1 MKANH
6 SKENNPPETLDWAL
20 WFYWII
26 ASTSGWVIGNLL
38 FDGIP
43 LIISGVLIAA
53 MQWAVLYKRIKKSW
67 LWFVLSSFAW
77 IISIIVVLLFLPEGD
92 LLSAVILGGMLG
104 LTQWE
109 ILRVNFYWAG
119 WWIPISILA
128 WVTGLSLMPGLFTT
142 GALPGAMTGIA
153 LVIFFRFAAKPDQ
166 EGDD

>member
-38 FDGIP
+38 FGGIP
-43 LIISGVLIAA
+43 IIISGVLIAA
-53 MQWAVLYKRIKKSW
+53 MQWAVLYKRIKKAW
-67 LWFVLSSFAW
+67 LWFALSSFAW
-77 IISIIVVLLFLPEGD
+77 IISILVILLFLPEGD
-92 LLSAVILGGMLG
+92 LLSSVILGGMLG

-128 WVTGLSLMPGLFTT
+128 WITGLALMPGLFTT
-142 GALPGAMTGIA
+142 GALPGALTGIA
-153 LVIFFRFAAKPDQ
+153 LVIFFRFAARPEEE
-166 EGDD
+166 EGE